1 MTQEPDIVDEL
12 REIQRMNTTLHG
24 AHMAMRAAD
33 EIERL
38 REMLHVQFKMVL
50 HYVEERDEARKT
62 ACEWGSKNVRGA
74 KLIAQIQ
81 GWDCF
86 KEKP

>member
-1 MTQEPDIVDEL
+1 MSDIVDEL
-12 REIQRMNTTLHG
+12 REIRRTNTTLHG

-50 HYVEERDEARKT
+50 HYVEERDDARRELDEIRRERHGKKRSN
-62 ACEWGSKNVRGA
+62 C
-74 KLIAQIQ
+74 L
-81 GWDCF
+81 
-86 KEKP
+86 KEKR